1 MGLVIMWFYAVQC
14 MGQITPR
21 SLVTANYFNSLL
33 ASVSSTCEGK
43 PFYKYDDFIVTAEAA
58 VGFGTTGSDDVHKRE
73 VAAFLAHTMHNTG
86 GLCYINERNPDSDRC
101 DPKYTQWPCAPGER
115 YFGRGP
121 MQLSWNYNYGPAGQD
136 LGFDGLRNPE
146 VVGQNPQT
154 SFKTAFWFWM
164 KNCHDAIVS
173 GKGFGATIR
182 AINSQECKVE
192 NHAKAEDRSFYTY
205 NDFITTAEAA
215 VGFGTTSNDDGH
227 KIEVAAFLAHIMHNT
242 GGLCYINEINPNSNR

>member
-1 MGLVIMWFYAVQC
+1 MKLDMDMRVGTMGLVIMWFYAVHC

-21 SLVTANYFNSLL
+21 SLVTADYFNSLL

-43 PFYKYDDFIVTAEAA
+43 SFYKYDDFITTAEAA

-73 VAAFLAHTMHNTG
+73 VAAFLAHVMHNTG
-86 GLCYINERNPDSDRC
+86 GLCFINERNPDSNRC
-101 DPKYTQWPCAPGER
+101 DPSYTQWPCAPGKS

-121 MQLSWNYNYGPAGQD
+121 MQLSWNYNYGPAGND
-136 LGFDGLRNPE
+136 LGFDGLKNPE

-173 GKGFGATIR
+173 GKGFGATIK
-182 AINSQECKVE
+182 AINSLECKVE
-192 NHAKAEDRSFYTY
+192 NHAKAEDRVSKYRKFCS
-205 NDFITTAEAA
+205 DFG
-215 VGFGTTSNDDGH
+215 VDP
-227 KIEVAAFLAHIMHNT
+227 
-242 GGLCYINEINPNSNR
+242 GLNIFC